1 MTGEPIRRREFITL
15 LGGAAASWPVGA
27 GAQQAG
33 MPVIGFLSSSTAAPL
48 VARIAAFR
56 RGLAEV
62 GFVEG
67 HNVAIEYRFADLQND
82 RLPALAADLVRR
94 NVNVIAGVNS
104 TAAALAAK
112 AATTSIPIVFAIG
125 GDPVKFGLV
134 ASLNRPGGNLTGVS
148 FLTNE
153 LGPKR
158 LGLLRDL
165 LPNAGLIAALVNP
178 TNPNAESDAN
188 DLLAA
193 AQSTGMTLNVLQASD
208 EREIDAFFATLVQ
221 RRASAFL
228 TMADP
233 LFSARRQQFAVLAAY
248 HKIPAI
254 YPAGEF
260 TDAGGLM
267 SYAPNVNDAYRQGG
281 VYTGRI
287 LKGEK
292 LADLPVMQPTKFEFV
307 INLQTARLM
316 RIEIPPTLLALTDA
330 AFADEVIE

>member
-1 MTGEPIRRREFITL
+1 MKRREFITL
-15 LGGAAASWPVGA
+15 LGGAAAWPVA
-27 GAQQAG
+27 ARAQKPAL
-33 MPVIGFLSSSTAAPL
+33 PVVGFLSSSSPDAYQGR
-48 VARIAAFR
+48 VHAFR
-56 RGLAEV
+56 QGLSEA

-67 HNVAIEYRFADLQND
+67 RNVAIEFRFAELQND

-94 NVNVIAGVNS
+94 QVAVIAGVNS
-104 TAAALAAK
+104 TEGVQVAE
-112 AATTSIPIVFAIG
+112 ATTTAIPIVFAIG
-125 GDPVKFGLV
+125 GDPVKNGLV
-134 ASLNRPGGNLTGVS
+134 ASLNRPGGNATGVT

-178 TNPNAESDAN
+178 TNPNAESDSK
-188 DLLAA
+188 DLLAT
-193 AQSTGMTLNVLQASD
+193 AQSMGMTIEVLHASN
-208 EREIDAFFATLVQ
+208 EREIDAFFATLVR

-228 TMADP
+228 NLSDP
-233 LFSARRQQFAVLAAY
+233 LFSSRRQQLAVLAAF

-254 YPAGEF
+254 YDSRDY

-267 SYAPNVNDAYRQGG
+267 SYAPNIPDAFRQAG

-292 LADLPVMQPTKFEFV
+292 PADLPVMQATKFEFV
-307 INLQTARLM
+307 INLKTARALGLT
-316 RIEIPPTLLALTDA
+316 IPPGQLAI
-330 AFADEVIE
+330 ADEVIE